1 MKRFLPLLLLS
12 LELFTP
18 SIVRSQEES
27 IGLRLIEVRSEAE
40 AAGIRAQVQ
49 SGASFEAL
57 AKSHSVH
64 ASASVGGYLGILQ
77 LTDLKPELQQA
88 LRGLAPGRISAVTP
102 LDGEF
107 ALFQRLSMEEVNWVV
122 SNDAGIQAFE
132 QRRYDA
138 AAQSFRQAVQY
149 AEKLTTADYRIEESL
164 HGLAETYRLQK
175 KYNEAEPV
183 YRRYLAAHWGGNSAP
198 EVLDRCSALLAVT
211 YFHDSPFD
219 ETLRKFQEAV
229 NRSPMGEDLYQA
241 ISAILFKAQLIPVA
255 EALMVRAAELFP
267 ASKDVHFHL
276 AQLYL
281 VSGKTMKA
289 LEAFE
294 QLSRMKAP
302 AGVDPAVDRLQQ
314 SVVYQKIGSI
324 RAELADFEQAVSA
337 YRKALEVTP
346 DSSEARLGLGDVYLR
361 EGKPDDALAEYAP
374 VAAAAPQSVPAQ
386 FRVADA
392 NLRRGS
398 YPEAAAAAAKA
409 LAIDPKH
416 QRARYIRATAF
427 LRMDRKEEGDK
438 ELELYR
444 KLEAETRAETDR
456 NRNVVVLNRGA
467 AGKFLEGKPE
477 EAIEMFLKIIE
488 TYPDV
493 SSQYLNLGMVQS
505 KLGRHQAAIDT
516 FQKMLS
522 LGMDD
527 GFLVYWNL
535 SQEYRLL
542 GDMDASRRHEVVYL
556 QNLDVALGDALDWN
570 LEQGSNAH

>member
-1 MKRFLPLLLLS
+1 MKQLFSLLLLS

-18 SIVRSQEES
+18 SLARTQEES
-27 IGLRLIEVRSEAE
+27 IGLRIIEVGSEAE

-57 AKSHSVH
+57 ARAHSLH
-64 ASASVGGYLGILQ
+64 ASASGGGYLGLLQ
-77 LTDLKPELQQA
+77 LTDLKPELQRV
-88 LRGLAPGRISAVTP
+88 LKDLAPGRISAVTA
-102 LDGEF
+102 LDGGF
-107 ALFQRLSMEEVNWVV
+107 ALFQRLTMEEVNWVV

-149 AEKLTTADYRIEESL
+149 AEKLMPADYRLEDSL

-183 YRRYLAAHWGGNSAP
+183 YRRYIAAHWGGSSAP

-211 YFHDSPFD
+211 YFQDSTFD

-241 ISAILFKAQLIPVA
+241 LSATLFKAQLIPVA

-267 ASKDVHFHL
+267 ASRDVHFHL

-281 VSGKTMKA
+281 VSGKPVKA
-289 LEAFE
+289 LEVFE
-294 QLSRMKAP
+294 QLSRIKAP
-302 AGVDPAVDRLQQ
+302 AGIDPALDSLQQ

-337 YRKALEVTP
+337 YKKALEFTP
-346 DSSEARLGLGDVYLR
+346 DNSEARLGLGDVYLR
-361 EGKPDDALAEYAP
+361 EGKPDDALAEYDP
-374 VAAAAPQSVPAQ
+374 VAAASPQSVPAQ

-392 NLRRGS
+392 NLRRGN
-398 YPEAAAAAAKA
+398 YPEAAKAAAKA

-416 QRARYIRATAF
+416 QRARYIQATAL

-444 KLEAETRAETDR
+444 NLEADARAERDR

-467 AGKFLEGKPE
+467 AGKFLEGSPE
-477 EAIEMFLKIIE
+477 ESIDMFLKIIE
-488 TYPDV
+488 SYPDV
-493 SSQYLNLGMVQS
+493 SPHYLNLGIVQS
-505 KLGRHQAAIDT
+505 KLGRHQAAVDT

-527 GFLVYWNL
+527 NFLVYWNL

-556 QNLDVALGDALDWN
+556 QNLDVALRDALEWN
-570 LEQGSNAH
+570 LE